1 MKKIILIFALFMGVF
16 AAQAQSLQENKFFDN
31 MSVTLKG
38 GAIMPFQGYA
48 FWPSARGVFG
58 LELRKQITPVIGF
71 GLEGEATINTTS
83 WEKTPNYWGPKSPNI
98 IDHTLAGL
106 FGTVNLGNL
115 FMGYA
120 GKPRFFEL
128 EAVFGAGWLHAFHR
142 AGESAHVYGNDYD
155 SWYTKAGANLNF
167 NFGEARAFTFSLKP
181 AVVWDMN
188 GDIMQAYRHCSNVK
202 TIEGPHSNLSN
213 LFMGYKGMP
222 RVFEVEGVIGA
233 GWLHAF
239 HRAEAATMYGN
250 DYDSWYTKAGAN
262 LNFNFGESRA
272 WTFSLK
278 PSVVWDMNGDI
289 MQIYRN
295 NERFR
300 GEWNVDGHVP
310 HNGKSQMSASHA
322 AVELEAGITYHFKGS
337 NGERYI
343 TFCPYKYSQNDIDA
357 LNNDINGLRSQ
368 LNGLKGDLDA
378 ANARNAQL
386 QRDLDAA
393 RKAPKPEA
401 IDKTKYVE
409 RDAMYMNVLVHFK
422 VNKTNITPDQQANV
436 ERVAM
441 YLKNNPN
448 ATVDIKGYASV
459 EGPADNNVRLANGR
473 AEAVKN
479 MLINKYKIEPNRIN
493 AQGCGTTDMFQELSW
508 NRVSICELIVK
519 K

>member
-1 MKKIILIFALFMGVF
+1 MKKIILTLALLMGVC
-16 AAQAQSLQENKFFDN
+16 AAQAQSLEQNKFFDN
-31 MSVTLKG
+31 ISVTLKG

-48 FWPSARGVFG
+48 FWPSARGIFGMEIKKQLTPVFG
-58 LELRKQITPVIGF
+58 LGV
-71 GLEGEATINTTS
+71 EGEATINTTS
-83 WEKTPNYWGPKSPNI
+83 WEKEPNFWGPKSPNI
-98 IDHTLAGL
+98 IDHTLAGM

-115 FMGYA
+115 FAGYA

-128 EAVFGAGWLHAFHR
+128 
-142 AGESAHVYGNDYD
+142 
-155 SWYTKAGANLNF
+155 
-167 NFGEARAFTFSLKP
+167 
-181 AVVWDMN
+181 
-188 GDIMQAYRHCSNVK
+188 
-202 TIEGPHSNLSN
+202 
-213 LFMGYKGMP
+213 
-222 RVFEVEGVIGA
+222 EGVIGA

-239 HRAEAATMYGN
+239 HRTESANVYGN
-250 DYDSWYTKAGAN
+250 DYNSWYTKAGAN

-278 PSVVWDMNGDI
+278 PAVVWDMNGDI
-289 MQIYRN
+289 MIPYRYN
-295 NERFR
+295 LPARLTWE
-300 GEWNVDGHVP
+300 GEP
-310 HNGKSQMSASHA
+310 RNGKSQMNANHA

-343 TFCPYKYSQNDIDA
+343 TFCPYKYSQDDIDA
-357 LNNDINGLRSQ
+357 LNGQINGLRGQ
-368 LNGLKGDLDA
+368 LNGLQGDLDA

-393 RKAPKPEA
+393 KKAKPETV
-401 IDKTKYVE
+401 DKTKYVE

-422 VNKTNITPDQQANV
+422 VNKTNITPDQQPNV

-459 EGPADNNVRLANGR
+459 EGPQDNNIRLANGR

-479 MLINKYKIEPNRIN
+479 MLVNKYKIDASRIN

>member
-83 WEKTPNYWGPKSPNI
+83 WEKEPNYWGPKSPNI

-106 FGTVNLGNL
+106 FGTV
-115 FMGYA
+115 
-120 GKPRFFEL
+120 
-128 EAVFGAGWLHAFHR
+128 
-142 AGESAHVYGNDYD
+142 
-155 SWYTKAGANLNF
+155 
-167 NFGEARAFTFSLKP
+167 
-181 AVVWDMN
+181 
-188 GDIMQAYRHCSNVK
+188 
-202 TIEGPHSNLSN
+202 NLSN

-289 MQIYRN
+289 MKIYRN

-300 GEWNVDGHVP
+300 GEWNADGHVP

-393 RKAPKPEA
+393 RKAPKPET

-479 MLINKYKIEPNRIN
+479 MLINKYKIDASRIN

>member
-1 MKKIILIFALFMGVF
+1 MKKIILTLALLMGVF
-16 AAQAQSLQENKFFDN
+16 AAQAQSLEQNKFFDN
-31 MSVTLKG
+31 WSVTLKG

-48 FWPSARGVFG
+48 FWPSARGIFGMEIRKQLTPVFG
-58 LELRKQITPVIGF
+58 LGV
-71 GLEGEATINTTS
+71 EGEATINTTS
-83 WEKTPNYWGPKSPNI
+83 WQKEPNYWGPKSPNI
-98 IDHTLAGL
+98 IDHTLAGM

-202 TIEGPHSNLSN
+202 TIEGPHSNLSKMN
-213 LFMGYKGMP
+213 
-222 RVFEVEGVIGA
+222 
-233 GWLHAF
+233 
-239 HRAEAATMYGN
+239 
-250 DYDSWYTKAGAN
+250 AN
-262 LNFNFGESRA
+262 
-272 WTFSLK
+272 
-278 PSVVWDMNGDI
+278 
-289 MQIYRN
+289 
-295 NERFR
+295 
-300 GEWNVDGHVP
+300 
-310 HNGKSQMSASHA
+310 HA

-337 NGERYI
+337 NGERYM
-343 TFCPYKYSQNDIDA
+343 TFCPYKYSQDDIDA
-357 LNNDINGLRSQ
+357 LNGQINGLRNQ
-368 LNGLKGDLDA
+368 LNGLQGDLDA

-393 RKAPKPEA
+393 RKAKPETKTEV
-401 IDKTKYVE
+401 IDKSAK
-409 RDAMYMNVLVHFK
+409 YMNVLVHFK
-422 VNKTNITPDQQANV
+422 VNKTNITADQQPNV

-441 YLKNNPN
+441 YLKNNPT
-448 ATVDIKGYASV
+448 ATVDIKGYASP
-459 EGPADNNVRLANGR
+459 EGPKDNNIRLANGR

-479 MLINKYKIEPNRIN
+479 MLINKYKIDPSRIK
-493 AQGCGTTDMFQELSW
+493 AEGCGISDMFEELSW

>member
-1 MKKIILIFALFMGVF
+1 MKKIILILALFMGVF
-16 AAQAQSLQENKFFDN
+16 AAQGQSLQENKFFDN

-48 FWPSARGVFG
+48 FWPSARGIFG
-58 LELRKQITPVIGF
+58 LEIRKQVTPVF
-71 GLEGEATINTTS
+71 GMGIEGEATINTTS

-115 FMGYA
+115 FAGYA

-128 EAVFGAGWLHAFHR
+128 EGVIGAGWLHAFHR
-142 AGESAHVYGNDYD
+142 TEAANMYGNDYN

-167 NFGEARAFTFSLKP
+167 NFGENRAFTFSLKP

-188 GDIMQAYRHCSNVK
+188 GDVMIPYRDN
-202 TIEGPHSNLSN
+202 TNARARWNGE
-213 LFMGYKGMP
+213 P
-222 RVFEVEGVIGA
+222 R
-233 GWLHAF
+233 
-239 HRAEAATMYGN
+239 
-250 DYDSWYTKAGAN
+250 
-262 LNFNFGESRA
+262 
-272 WTFSLK
+272 
-278 PSVVWDMNGDI
+278 
-289 MQIYRN
+289 
-295 NERFR
+295 
-300 GEWNVDGHVP
+300 
-310 HNGKSQMSASHA
+310 NGKSQMNADHA
-322 AVELEAGITYHFKGS
+322 AVELEAGLTYHFKGS

-357 LNNDINGLRSQ
+357 LNNDINGLRNQ

-393 RKAPKPEA
+393 RKAKPEPKTEV
-401 IDKTKYVE
+401 IDKS
-409 RDAMYMNVLVHFK
+409 AQYMNVLVHFK
-422 VNKTNITPDQQANV
+422 VNKTNITADQQPNV

-441 YLKNNPN
+441 YLKNNPT
-448 ATVDIKGYASV
+448 ATVEIKGYASP
-459 EGPADNNVRLANGR
+459 EGPKDNNIRLANGR

-479 MLINKYKIEPNRIN
+479 MLINKYKIDANRIK
-493 AQGCGTTDMFQELSW
+493 AEGCGISDMFQELSW

>member
-1 MKKIILIFALFMGVF
+1 MKKIILILALFMGVF

-48 FWPSARGVFG
+48 FWPSARGIFG
-58 LELRKQITPVIGF
+58 LEIKKQITPVF
-71 GLEGEATINTTS
+71 GMGIEGEATINTTS

-115 FMGYA
+115 FAGYA

-128 EAVFGAGWLHAFHR
+128 EGVIGAGWLHAFHR
-142 AGESAHVYGNDYD
+142 TEAANMYGNDYN

-167 NFGEARAFTFSLKP
+167 NFGENRAFTFSLKP

-188 GDIMQAYRHCSNVK
+188 GDVMIPYRDN
-202 TIEGPHSNLSN
+202 TNARARWNGE
-213 LFMGYKGMP
+213 P
-222 RVFEVEGVIGA
+222 R
-233 GWLHAF
+233 
-239 HRAEAATMYGN
+239 
-250 DYDSWYTKAGAN
+250 
-262 LNFNFGESRA
+262 
-272 WTFSLK
+272 
-278 PSVVWDMNGDI
+278 
-289 MQIYRN
+289 
-295 NERFR
+295 
-300 GEWNVDGHVP
+300 
-310 HNGKSQMSASHA
+310 NGKSQMNADHA
-322 AVELEAGITYHFKGS
+322 AVELEAGLTYHFKGS

-357 LNNDINGLRSQ
+357 LNGDINNLRNQ

-393 RKAPKPEA
+393 KKAQPKTEV
-401 IDKTKYVE
+401 IDKTKYIDRE
-409 RDAMYMNVLVHFK
+409 SAMMNVLVHFL
-422 VNKTNITPDQQANV
+422 VNKTNITKDQQPNV
-436 ERVAM
+436 ERVAQ
-441 YLKNNPN
+441 YLKNNPT
-448 ATVDIKGYASV
+448 ATVDIKGYAST

-479 MLINKYKIEPNRIN
+479 MLINKYKIDPSRIT
-493 AQGCGTTDMFQELSW
+493 AQGCGATDMFSELSW
-508 NRVSICELIVK
+508 NRVSICDLTVK

>member
-1 MKKIILIFALFMGVF
+1 MKKIILTLALLMGVF
-16 AAQAQSLQENKFFDN
+16 AAQAQSLEQNKFFDN
-31 MSVTLKG
+31 WSVTLKG

-48 FWPSARGVFG
+48 FWPSARGIFGMEIKKQLTPVFG
-58 LELRKQITPVIGF
+58 LGV
-71 GLEGEATINTTS
+71 EGEATINTTS
-83 WEKTPNYWGPKSPNI
+83 WEKEPNYWGPKSPNI
-98 IDHTLAGL
+98 IDHTLAGM

-202 TIEGPHSNLSN
+202 TIEGPHSNLSKMN
-213 LFMGYKGMP
+213 
-222 RVFEVEGVIGA
+222 
-233 GWLHAF
+233 
-239 HRAEAATMYGN
+239 
-250 DYDSWYTKAGAN
+250 AN
-262 LNFNFGESRA
+262 
-272 WTFSLK
+272 
-278 PSVVWDMNGDI
+278 
-289 MQIYRN
+289 
-295 NERFR
+295 
-300 GEWNVDGHVP
+300 
-310 HNGKSQMSASHA
+310 HA

-337 NGERYI
+337 NGERYM
-343 TFCPYKYSQNDIDA
+343 TFCPYKYSQDDIDA
-357 LNNDINGLRSQ
+357 LNGQINGLRNQ
-368 LNGLKGDLDA
+368 LNGLQGDLDA

-393 RKAPKPEA
+393 RKAKPETKTEV
-401 IDKTKYVE
+401 IDKSAK
-409 RDAMYMNVLVHFK
+409 YMNVLVHFK
-422 VNKTNITPDQQANV
+422 VNKTNITADQQPNV

-441 YLKNNPN
+441 YLKNNPT
-448 ATVDIKGYASV
+448 ATVDIKGYASP
-459 EGPADNNVRLANGR
+459 EGPKDNNIRLANGR

-479 MLINKYKIEPNRIN
+479 MLINKYKIDPSRIK
-493 AQGCGTTDMFQELSW
+493 AEGCGISDMFEELSW

>member
-1 MKKIILIFALFMGVF
+1 MKKIILILALFMGVF
-16 AAQAQSLQENKFFDN
+16 SAQAQSLQENKFFDN
-31 MSVTLKG
+31 WSVTVKG

-48 FWPSARGVFG
+48 FWPSARVIFG
-58 LELRKQITPVIGF
+58 LEIRKQITPVIGF
-71 GLEGEATINTTS
+71 GIEGEGTINTTS
-83 WEKTPNYWGPKSPNI
+83 WCKEPNYWGPKNHNM

-106 FGTVNLGNL
+106 FGTV
-115 FMGYA
+115 
-120 GKPRFFEL
+120 
-128 EAVFGAGWLHAFHR
+128 
-142 AGESAHVYGNDYD
+142 
-155 SWYTKAGANLNF
+155 
-167 NFGEARAFTFSLKP
+167 
-181 AVVWDMN
+181 
-188 GDIMQAYRHCSNVK
+188 
-202 TIEGPHSNLSN
+202 NLSN

-222 RVFEVEGVIGA
+222 RVFDVEAVIGA

-239 HRAEAATMYGN
+239 HGNEAAVQYGN

-278 PSVVWDMNGDI
+278 PSVLWDMNGDI
-289 MQIYRN
+289 MKIYRH

-300 GEWNVDGHVP
+300 GEWNADGHVP

-343 TFCPYKYSQNDIDA
+343 TLCPYKYSQNDIDA
-357 LNNDINGLRSQ
+357 LNGQINGLRNQ
-368 LNGLKGDLDA
+368 LNGLQGDLDA

-393 RKAPKPEA
+393 KKAQPKTEYV
-401 IDKTKYVE
+401 DKTKYIDRE
-409 RDAMYMNVLVHFK
+409 SALMNVLVHFK

-441 YLKNNPN
+441 YLKNNPG
-448 ATVDIKGYASV
+448 ATVDIKGYAST

-479 MLINKYKIEPNRIN
+479 MLINKYKIAADRIT
-493 AQGCGTTDMFQELSW
+493 AKGCGATDMFQELSW
-508 NRVSICELIVK
+508 NRVSICELIIK